1 MEPMNRNIWIVFGI
15 TVGLGCCYVIFNTE
29 WLKPDPIQIQAQVRE
44 VSARANLERRVPA
57 SKVVIDE
64 SKLPKDPAEREK
76 AIKEL
81 RAAARRERTTA
92 EAQSGTPMATGKFE
106 GVYPVVFALDGEY
119 QLTSI
124 RVIEDTPSRPGGA
137 ALIVWQVDTTSN
149 SVPTKALIYGRTPRG
164 MKLKDERNKPAKL
177 LPGTTYRLEVKAGRY
192 EGRTTFQTKETV
204 PAEGQ

>member
-1 MEPMNRNIWIVFGI
+1 MNRNLWILFGI
-15 TVGLGCCYVIFNTE
+15 TVALGCCYVVFNTE

-44 VSARANLERRVPA
+44 VSARASLERRVPA
-57 SKVVIDE
+57 PKVVIDE

-76 AIKEL
+76 ALKQA
-81 RAAARRERTTA
+81 RAAARRERTSA
-92 EAQSGTPMATGKFE
+92 ESASGTPMATGKFD

-119 QLTSI
+119 KLTSI
-124 RVIEDTPSRPGGA
+124 RVIEDSPSKTGGA
-137 ALIVWQVDTTSN
+137 PLIVWQVDTTSN
-149 SVPTKALIYGRTPRG
+149 SVPTKAIIYGRTPRG

-177 LPGTTYRLEVKAGRY
+177 LPGTTYRLVVRAGRY

>member
-1 MEPMNRNIWIVFGI
+1 MNRNLWILFGI
-15 TVGLGCCYVIFNTE
+15 TVALGCCYVVFNTE

-44 VSARANLERRVPA
+44 VSARASLERRVATP
-57 SKVVIDE
+57 KVVIDE
-64 SKLPKDPAEREK
+64 SQLPKDPVEREK

-81 RAAARRERTTA
+81 RATARRERNSA
-92 EAQSGTPMATGKFE
+92 EASSGTPMATGKFE

-119 QLTSI
+119 KLTAI
-124 RVIEDTPSRPGGA
+124 RVIEETASKPGA
-137 ALIVWQVDTTSN
+137 APLIVWQVDTTSN

-204 PAEGQ
+204 SADGQ

>member
-15 TVGLGCCYVIFNTE
+15 TVALGFCYVVFNTE

-81 RAAARRERTTA
+81 RAAARREPNRGLRRTRREERERETSCRGLRA
-92 EAQSGTPMATGKFE
+92 KQR
-106 GVYPVVFALDGEY
+106 EY
-119 QLTSI
+119 
-124 RVIEDTPSRPGGA
+124 
-137 ALIVWQVDTTSN
+137 SN
-149 SVPTKALIYGRTPRG
+149 RRARI
-164 MKLKDERNKPAKL
+164 
-177 LPGTTYRLEVKAGRY
+177 
-192 EGRTTFQTKETV
+192 
-204 PAEGQ
+204 

>member
-15 TVGLGCCYVIFNTE
+15 TVALGFCYVVFNTE

-81 RAAARRERTTA
+81 RAAARRERTPA
-92 EAQSGTPMATGKFE
+92 EAQSGTPMSTDAN
-106 GVYPVVFALDGEY
+106 AD
-119 QLTSI
+119 
-124 RVIEDTPSRPGGA
+124 
-137 ALIVWQVDTTSN
+137 
-149 SVPTKALIYGRTPRG
+149 
-164 MKLKDERNKPAKL
+164 L
-177 LPGTTYRLEVKAGRY
+177 LRYYRE
-192 EGRTTFQTKETV
+192 
-204 PAEGQ
+204 

>member
-1 MEPMNRNIWIVFGI
+1 MNRKIWILFGL
-15 TVGLGCCYVIFNTE
+15 TVALRFCYVVFNTE

-44 VSARANLERRVPA
+44 VSARANLERRVPTP
-57 SKVVIDE
+57 KVMIDE

-81 RAAARRERTTA
+81 RAAARRERATA

-119 QLTSI
+119 QLTAI

-137 ALIVWQVDTTSN
+137 PLIVWQVNTTSN

-177 LPGTTYRLEVKAGRY
+177 LPGTTYRLEVEAGRY
-192 EGRTTFQTKETV
+192 KGRTTFQTKETV

>member
-1 MEPMNRNIWIVFGI
+1 MNRNLWILFGI
-15 TVGLGCCYVIFNTE
+15 TVALGCCYVVFNTE

-44 VSARANLERRVPA
+44 VSARASLERRVATP
-57 SKVVIDE
+57 KVTIDE

-81 RAAARRERTTA
+81 RAAARRERNS
-92 EAQSGTPMATGKFE
+92 AQASSGTPMATGKFE

-119 QLTSI
+119 KLTAI
-124 RVIEDTPSRPGGA
+124 RVIEDAPSKPGA
-137 ALIVWQVDTTSN
+137 APLIVWQVDTTSN

-204 PAEGQ
+204 SAEGQ

>member
-1 MEPMNRNIWIVFGI
+1 MEPMNRKLWIALGI
-15 TVGLGCCYVIFNTE
+15 TVALGFCYVVFNTE

-44 VSARANLERRVPA
+44 VSARASLERRTPTP
-57 SKVVIDE
+57 KVVFDE

-81 RAAARRERTTA
+81 RAAARRERTSS
-92 EAQSGTPMATGKFE
+92 EAASGTPMATGKFE

-119 QLTSI
+119 KLTAI
-124 RVIEDTPSRPGGA
+124 RVIEDTPSQPGGA
-137 ALIVWQVDTTSN
+137 PLIVWQVDTTSN

-204 PAEGQ
+204 PAEVQ

>member
-1 MEPMNRNIWIVFGI
+1 MEPMNRKLWIVLGL
-15 TVGLGCCYVIFNTE
+15 TVASGFCYVVFNTE

-44 VSARANLERRVPA
+44 VSARASLERRVPA
-57 SKVVIDE
+57 PKVVFDE

-81 RAAARRERTTA
+81 RASARRERISS
-92 EAQSGTPMATGKFE
+92 EAASGTPMATGKFD

-119 QLTSI
+119 KLTSI
-124 RVIEDTPSRPGGA
+124 RVIEDTPSQPGGA
-137 ALIVWQVDTTSN
+137 SLIVWQVDTTSN

-204 PAEGQ
+204 PAEVQ